1 MFFSSSFKVSELHS
15 LKLSF
20 GQGDKYL
27 VLVFF
32 MWMFSFPNHLLKRLT
47 YFFPMYVFHTLIKS
61 QMTITMCLVTMEIC
75 GVPQKMKNI
84 ASRAGVVT
92 QVVECLTNKFEVL
105 SSDTN
110 TDKKNNKIKI

>member
-1 MFFSSSFKVSELHS
+1 
-15 LKLSF
+15 
-20 GQGDKYL
+20 
-27 VLVFF
+27 
-32 MWMFSFPNHLLKRLT
+32 
-47 YFFPMYVFHTLIKS
+47 
-61 QMTITMCLVTMEIC
+61 MEIC